1 MRLISNP
8 PNPFDSTHRQLLEPA
23 SPVSLEVFEDHP
35 REILSR
41 NESPDLDF
49 RWSVNPYRGCFHGC
63 AYCYARPTHEYW
75 GFGAGTD
82 FESKLIVKQNASTL
96 LRQAFSRISWRGEV
110 VAFSGNT
117 DCYQPLEAT
126 YGLTRSCLEVCREF
140 RNPVVLIT
148 KSTLVLRDIRLLQ
161 DLHRQA
167 WLRIYI
173 SIPFMDP
180 GVARHME
187 PHVPSPSR
195 RVETLR
201 ILSEA
206 GLSTGVSLS
215 PLIPGLNDQDIPN
228 ILHQAKAA
236 GAHTAF
242 CTLLRLP
249 GPVAGVFEERLR
261 AAFPS
266 RAEKILHRVRHTRH
280 GTLNSSQFFERHAGT
295 GPYWD
300 TIQRLFEITRRRLNL
315 TEPAGE
321 TIPQTFCRPPSRQTS
336 LFEESS
342 T

>member
-1 MRLISNP
+1 MRQIANP
-8 PNPFDSTHRQLLEPA
+8 PNPFESTHRELLEPA
-23 SPVSLEVFEDHP
+23 SPVSVEVFEDHP

-41 NESPDLDF
+41 NESPDLAF
-49 RWSVNPYRGCFHGC
+49 HWSVNPYRGCFHGC

-82 FESKLIVKQNASTL
+82 FESKLVIKRNAAAL
-96 LRQAFSRISWRGEV
+96 LHQAFSRTTWTGEL

-126 YGLTRSCLEVCREF
+126 YGLTRACLEVCREF

-148 KSTLVLRDIRLLQ
+148 KSTLVLRDLTRLQ
-161 DLHRQA
+161 NLHRRA
-167 WLRIYI
+167 WLRVYI

-180 GVARHME
+180 DVARHME

-201 ILSEA
+201 VLSEA
-206 GLSTGVSLS
+206 GIATGVSLS
-215 PLIPGLNDQDIPN
+215 PIIPGLNDQDIPN
-228 ILHQAKAA
+228 ILQQAKAA
-236 GAHTAF
+236 GAGTAF

-261 AAFPS
+261 AAFPA
-266 RAEKILHRVRHTRH
+266 RAGKVLHHMRHMRH
-280 GTLNSSQFFERHAGT
+280 GALNSSRFFERHVGR
-295 GPYWD
+295 GEYWD
-300 TIQRLFEITRRRLNL
+300 TIQHLFEITRRRLDL
-315 TEPAGE
+315 RDPASE
-321 TIPQTFCRPPSRQTS
+321 TMPRTFSRPGSRQTS
-336 LFEESS
+336 LFEEPL